1 MRPRSSLTGVAL
13 LEALVALGVLASALL
28 GLLALQLRSD
38 IDGQVAAQRVVATR
52 LAQDL
57 FERIKANPGG
67 SAVVTAYLS
76 PPDRAGSALN
86 SILDGAPDCSAQP
99 CRPQALATWDLAQ
112 WHRQVGRDLPLG
124 HATVFR
130 PGGADGQIGVLL
142 GWRAREASRA
152 ADYLAPLRVSAQS
165 GGTTLTCPE
174 RQICQLLYSVP

>member
-76 PPDRAGSALN
+76 PPDRAGSALD
-86 SILDGAPDCSAQP
+86 SALDGAPDCSAQP

-142 GWRAREASRA
+142 GWRAREATRA

-174 RQICQLLYSVP
+174 RQICQLLYSAP